1 MGFSQEDESEKPEA
15 AWENPVLV
23 IVRGIKYNESY
34 KMLTGGIYMGSYLN
48 PGNEAFAVALNSEI
62 YVDKTG
68 LLTYT
73 NKVMNTL
80 QGYIC
85 NSRPRRFGKSITANM
100 LTAYYSKGCSS
111 KEMFSGLE
119 ISRAKDFEKHLN
131 QYDVLHWDIQWCMEP
146 AGGPE
151 QIVSYISEKT
161 ISELKEYYPHI
172 LPEEIR
178 SLPEALS
185 RINAASGT
193 KFIVI
198 IDEWDVLIRD
208 EAADLKTQEE
218 YINFLRA
225 MFKGTEPTK
234 YIQLAY
240 LTGILPVKKEKTQS
254 ALNNFKDYSMLHAGP
269 IAPYVGFTET
279 EVQKLCEVYGQKFE
293 EVKRWYDGYQ
303 IGKYHVYN
311 PNAVVNLMLEG
322 EFQSYWSGTASYE
335 AIVPLI
341 NMDFDG
347 LKSAVIEMLSG
358 DHVPV
363 DVTSFQNDTV
373 SFANK
378 DDVLTYL
385 IHLGYLAYDRTFR
398 TAFIPNEEIRQEL
411 ILATKRKKWNELIV
425 FQKESEQL
433 LKDTIQM
440 NGNAVAK
447 EIEKIHMEYTSV
459 IQYHNENSLSCVL
472 TIAYLSSIQY
482 YFKPIRELPTGRGF
496 SDFVFLPKPEYRYDF
511 PALVVELK
519 WNKNAE
525 TALDQIKRQHYPA
538 SIASYTGDILLVG
551 VNYDKKTK
559 VHECRI
565 EKYLKSGEK

>member
-34 KMLTGGIYMGSYLN
+34 KMLTGGICMGSYLN

-151 QIVSYISEKT
+151 RIVSYISEKT

-358 DHVPV
+358 DHVPI

-447 EIEKIHMEYTSV
+447 EIEKIHREYTSV
-459 IQYHNENSLSCVL
+459 IQYNNENSLSSVL
-472 TIAYLSSIQY
+472 SIAYLSSMQY
-482 YFKPIRELPTGRGF
+482 YFKPIREFPAGHGF
-496 SDFVFLPKPEYRYDF
+496 ADFVFIPKPEFQNYY

-519 WNKNAE
+519 WDKSVRA
-525 TALDQIKRQHYPA
+525 ALDQIRDRKYPESVA
-538 SIASYTGDILLVG
+538 CYAGELLLVG
-551 VNYDKKTK
+551 INYNEKTK
-559 VHECRI
+559 EHECRI
-565 EKYLKSGEK
+565 EKYEK